1 MRVLLVH
8 PSPLMYSE
16 LYLRLEPLGVERVAA
31 AVRSAGHDVRLL
43 DLQVFGH
50 ADYFRELDRFR
61 PQAIGFSVNYL
72 ANVPE
77 VLNLAK
83 ATKQRLR
90 DCFVFVGGHSASFIA
105 PEFLEHGRGAIDC
118 LVRGEGEVIT
128 PRLLD
133 AIGDPRLETLP
144 GVVTR
149 HGAGPRPT
157 LLDDLDRYAP
167 ARDLGRR
174 RHKYFIGVLD
184 PCASAEFTRGCPW
197 DCSFCSA
204 WTFYGRSYRKASPEA
219 AAEDL
224 ARIREPNV
232 FLVDDVAFIQA
243 EHGYAI
249 GREIERRG
257 IRKEYYL
264 ETRCDVLI
272 KNEEVFAYWRRLG
285 LHYMFLG
292 VEALDEEGLKLLR
305 KRATP
310 NENFK
315 ALEIARRLGFTVAIN
330 IIADPDWDE
339 RRFEVIRD
347 WALSVPELVHLT
359 VSTPYPGTET
369 WLTESRKLT
378 TRDYRLFDVQHAVLP
393 TRLPLRDFYQELI
406 KTQGVLNRK
415 HLGWGAIRKASALA
429 IRSLLRG
436 QTNYPRMLWKWSS
449 VYNSER
455 QYADHF
461 RPLEYE
467 ITPPRPVSA
476 AKPSKAQLY
485 VHMPAPVQR
494 SPGAVEQEGLSRP
507 A

>member
-8 PSPLMYSE
+8 PSALMYSE

-31 AVRSAGHDVRLL
+31 AVRSAGHEVRLL
-43 DLQVFGH
+43 DLQIFKH
-50 ADYFRELDRFR
+50 ADYYREIERWE

-77 VLNLAK
+77 VLDLAK
-83 ATKQRLR
+83 ATKSRLR
-90 DCFVFVGGHSASFIA
+90 QSFVFVGGHSASFIA
-105 PEFLEHGRGAIDC
+105 PEFIEHGRGAIDC
-118 LVRGEGEVIT
+118 VVRGEGEMLT
-128 PRLLD
+128 PRLLE
-133 AIGDPRLETLP
+133 AVGDPRLETLP

-149 HGAGPRPT
+149 HGVGPSPT
-157 LLDDLDRYAP
+157 LLDDLDRYVP
-167 ARDLGRR
+167 SRDLGGR

-204 WTFYGRSYRKASPEA
+204 WTFYGRSYRKVSPEG

-243 EHGYAI
+243 EHGFAI
-249 GREIERRG
+249 GREIERRR

-315 ALEIARRLGFTVAIN
+315 ALEIARKLGFTAAIN

-339 RRFEVIRD
+339 RRFEVIRQ
-347 WALSVPELVHLT
+347 WALTVPELVHLT

-369 WLTESRKLT
+369 WLTESRKLA

-393 TRLPLRDFYQELI
+393 TRLPLKRFYEELV

-415 HLGWGAIRKASALA
+415 HLGWGAVRKASGLA

-436 QTNYPRMLWKWSS
+436 QTNYPRMLWKFGS
-449 VYNSER
+449 VYNPER

-461 RPLEYE
+461 RPVEYE
-467 ITPPRPVSA
+467 MNPPKPIAA
-476 AKPSKAQLY
+476 AKPSKAELY
-485 VHMPAPVQR
+485 VHMPARVH
-494 SPGAVEQEGLSRP
+494 RP
-507 A
+507 ASA